1 MKEHMCELHSYD
13 SQRVLGSHAVRL
25 VASLHGSVQL
35 GLFVVGIS
43 VVFFFS
49 LEAIKVVSVILVEVH
64 WKSGVFF
71 SLV

>member
-25 VASLHGSVQL
+25 VASLQGSVQL

-43 VVFFFS
+43 VVFFS
-49 LEAIKVVSVILVEVH
+49 PWEL
-64 WKSGVFF
+64 
-71 SLV
+71 